1 MLPSFLLISITCG
14 YRLNIRSR
22 AQLLPLPGQP
32 VRHSA
37 GAVPPGFDAPSS
49 LAVTYFGS
57 PGSAYSYPSRNSS
70 SAVCAKLICHSFDI

>member
-49 LAVTYFGS
+49 LAVTYFAHRAQHIRTPQGTPPLLFVLS
-57 PGSAYSYPSRNSS
+57 
-70 SAVCAKLICHSFDI
+70 